1 MCDLMMPVMS
11 GMELYETIRRD
22 RPGLEQRM
30 VFMTG
35 GVSMDRAREF
45 LATRLNLTFEKP
57 FDFER
62 LRRTLRQLVQVAQQ
76 AAE

>member
-1 MCDLMMPVMS
+1 MMPVMS
-11 GMELYETIRRD
+11 GMELYERIRQEY
-22 RPGLEQRM
+22 PGLETRV

-45 LATRLNLTFEKP
+45 LATTVNLTFEKP

-62 LRRTLRQLVQVAQQ
+62 LRRTLRRLVAQRVPAQ
-76 AAE
+76 